1 MSQSD
6 VEKIKERLSIEEV
19 VGSYIKVEKAG
30 RNLKARCPFHHEK
43 TPSFFLS
50 PDRNTY
56 YCFGCHA
63 KGDIFSFVQEFE
75 GVEFPE
81 ALEKLADRAGI
92 TLTKKSSKENKE
104 YARLKSI
111 MDLSTKFYAACL
123 EKKPEALEYLT
134 NRGLTKETIEQWYL
148 GYAPDG
154 WRNLKNFLEKRG
166 YKESEIE
173 KAGLIKKGDKGNSYD
188 RFRERIIFPINDS
201 SGKPV
206 AFTGRVFGENDS
218 DAKYLNSPDTPLFD
232 KSRILH
238 GFDKAKSAIRT
249 LDFAILVEGQFDL
262 IMAHQA
268 GYKNAVASSGTALTQ
283 EHLHMISKISD
294 KLVIAYDSDGA
305 GFRASE
311 KAWQMAL
318 SLGMDVK
325 IAPIPSGQDP
335 ADLILES
342 KEKWKQVIKDSKHII
357 EIITESIAQSN
368 LDDRQKGREVSEKLI
383 PYLANVASN
392 IDQEH
397 FVKKISD
404 LLNISADA
412 IRAEIANY
420 EPEKVSTPTPKLAS
434 KISSTTHKDDL
445 MMVEGRLFGIYFWQQ
460 SLPDSDK
467 TLNPE
472 HLLDEIKGV
481 LGKMFDRTFEKIEQ
495 NKESLIFEVEK
506 IYSSENQ
513 VKNIKP
519 QVEELIKNLKLQI
532 LNKIREQYKSKLKV
546 LEESGDSNEAE
557 ELMKKIQEISNK
569 ILNIS

>member
-75 GVEFPE
+75 GIEFPE

-104 YARLKSI
+104 YARLKSL
-111 MDLSTKFYAACL
+111 MDLSTKFYEACL

-134 NRGLTKETIEQWYL
+134 KRGLTKETIAQWQL
-148 GYAPDG
+148 GYAPTG
-154 WRNLKNFLEKRG
+154 WRNLKDFLVKRG
-166 YKESEIE
+166 YKDSEIE

-188 RFRERIIFPINDS
+188 RFRERIVFPINDS

-206 AFTGRVFGENDS
+206 AFTGRVFGDNDS

-445 MMVEGRLFGIYFWQQ
+445 MMVEGRLFGLYFWQQ